1 MDALKPFFK
10 RIDHLGIA
18 VPSLDEAMPVYET
31 LMGRPVG
38 HIEEVPDQK
47 VRTAFFQ
54 VGESHFELWKVQI
67 PMGQS
72 GDTCQSGAEGI
83 HHVCVEVT
91 DINAVLSHYKDAGI
105 RLIDEEPRRGAHNMW
120 VAFVH
125 PAATGGVLLELSQP
139 MDER

>member
-54 VGESHFELWKVQI
+54 VGESHFERKYESRWANREILVK
-67 PMGQS
+67 
-72 GDTCQSGAEGI
+72 AARRI